1 MLIWK
6 NFIIKNIK
14 NSIVKLNR
22 YNNPTLPIKRE
33 I

>member
-1 MLIWK
+1 MLIYK
-6 NFIIKNIK
+6 NFIIKTVK
-14 NSIVKLNR
+14 NLIVKLNR